1 MSETSRDS
9 EQRADRGD
17 PLADDGLYFRQLLAG
32 RQVAKRHPVAGQMA
46 NFMYLLG
53 DPVRREALVVDPAW
67 DVGSLLDVAREDG
80 YSVRGAL
87 VTHYHPDHVGGDLF
101 GVSVE
106 GLRTLLETETVPIYV
121 NKHEADGLK
130 KVTGVSDSD
139 LKKVDDG
146 DTLALGE
153 REIRFLH
160 TPGHTPGSQC
170 FLVGDRLVAG
180 DTLFVR
186 GCGRV
191 DLPGGDAETMYHT
204 LTGKLAKLPKSTVLY
219 PGHHYGPTETST
231 IGEELEHNMFLRVSS
246 LEDWRRLMGG

>member
-1 MSETSRDS
+1 MSETRGDRDTRS
-9 EQRADRGD
+9 D
-17 PLADDGLYFRQLLAG
+17 PLAADGLYFRQLLAG
-32 RQVAKRHPVAGQMA
+32 RQVARSHPVAGQMR

-53 DPVRREALVVDPAW
+53 DPERREALVVDPAW

-80 YSVRGAL
+80 YTVKGAL

-106 GLRTLLETETVPIYV
+106 GLRTLLDETAVPIYV

-139 LKKVDDG
+139 LEKVDDG
-146 DTLALGE
+146 DVLALGE
-153 REIRFLH
+153 RQIRCLH

-170 FLVGDRLVAG
+170 FLIGDRLVAG

-191 DLPGGDAETMYHT
+191 DLPGGDPEAMYHT
-204 LTGKLAKLPKSTVLY
+204 LTGKLAKLPASTVLY

-231 IGEELEHNMFLRVSS
+231 LGEEREHNMFLRVRS
-246 LEDWRRLMGG
+246 LDDWRRLMGGG